1 MPSTEVSNA
10 VAALN
15 PLVGRFSTAV
25 QDALQATRTA
35 AHASRT
41 APAEWESELARLA
54 AETTAAMR
62 PIRAIAA
69 SSGAPTASTAAGGS
83 KASSG
88 PQHDL
93 ILAGALAAVGRA
105 LDSALDLVET
115 CTQAASRQQQRGGQR
130 RTTADRHVA
139 QEEADADGIPEREL
153 GQDSRPDAISGVS
166 LLPLQKSFI
175 DQLLLTVRVA
185 MQTIANMSVG
195 SSETSAVCWDATFP
209 IRLARVAALVQSIT
223 PQSESILAT
232 EALEPTARDAHCIAL
247 ANVLFM
253 FMNTCMN
260 LRRPVRRWS
269 DFCDVHQ
276 RASSFSGNVLAAD
289 SLDDA
294 NPHERQFRASCT
306 MVVLRC
312 WVAMLAL
319 DALQG
324 ESVPR
329 ESASPAPMCEWA
341 YFLFD
346 SLIRSPGALAGVGKT
361 LGQQQQQQQQQNDR
375 TQPVELLGVGLASSS
390 ESDDTLRA
398 ALLSLLHAKLSTC
411 EVTTLHVLTTDTEA
425 APEISNTTSSTRS
438 LVIHIST
445 LHYLVGLLEA
455 GTSEIVSP
463 DTASSASTG
472 TTAERSIHHP
482 QNYAMLRD
490 AIESLAIAA
499 QSMSSEQKVLLESN
513 TGVVASA
520 VRFGQAL
527 SPRVLSAQTPVHPE
541 LEPTRQELHP
551 QFGLRSSI
559 ARLLANLCYQCPL
572 IQDALRECGGLTMCL
587 NMCNIDDANP
597 QLREWGLLTVRN
609 ACEGNLANQELVGSL
624 TAQGVAGSAE
634 LREAGLAPELDD
646 RGYVRL
652 RRV

>member
-294 NPHERQFRASCT
+294 NPHE
-306 MVVLRC
+306 
-312 WVAMLAL
+312 
-319 DALQG
+319 
-324 ESVPR
+324 
-329 ESASPAPMCEWA
+329 
-341 YFLFD
+341 
-346 SLIRSPGALAGVGKT
+346 
-361 LGQQQQQQQQQNDR
+361 
-375 TQPVELLGVGLASSS
+375 
-390 ESDDTLRA
+390 
-398 ALLSLLHAKLSTC
+398 H
-411 EVTTLHVLTTDTEA
+411 TEA